1 MSKNVVDSSIFFVFF
16 FVVYSD
22 NSYLC
27 TVTNKLIKNIFNH
40 YNLLMKKF
48 STLALMAFIFCLSAM
63 AQIELGDINFSI
75 KDGQKVNPNTGKI
88 TVTFPNVTGVDDPT
102 ATSFVLEGNF
112 GSDDSAFDGVEG
124 TFASGVIFDLVDFE
138 LQPATDYTLTI
149 SSVKVNGTEL
159 AAEGGYKL
167 NFKTR
172 GAERKLSWVFSIDE
186 ESVAKIKADENAE
199 GNETAGVGTYWSVIT
214 ADQRHYYH
222 QKLSNS
228 EIMLDADNALP
239 MTEDLAFTANSDKIY
254 VGDVVDT
261 KYKNNLVFNANDLQV
276 TIPDCQEGDIVTF
289 VGKYASKP
297 SSSKR
302 PYIMALNGSALALEG
317 LVSSTGLQDSIDV
330 PKNNGSMKFEVQTA
344 GDVTFLVSQC
354 VMTSIE
360 VSEAQPKLPRNYSVV
375 AQYTNE
381 EEETIVLKELV
392 GKTEGITGSTI
403 KTNYPYWL
411 TDDKGNVY
419 SHGSKGSEFIEAFEL
434 KNGEGDTIFVIN
446 YAKTAIEGAVYLSE
460 GEDIAGAVLCT
471 SPNAA
476 VRSSMAKSAYVTE
489 DTKLVTLQPG
499 TYKIRAIIF
508 DAGKTPSYVCTLSKG
523 EGEENEIYF
532 AADATNWTEAESD
545 LLEITEPTDITLK
558 AGGSE
563 TQGLDV
569 IVIYASE
576 DAPEDPEGIVDVKN
590 GNQNTIVRKVL
601 VDGQILIQTKAGT
614 FNAVGL
620 QVK

>member
-1 MSKNVVDSSIFFVFF
+1 
-16 FVVYSD
+16 
-22 NSYLC
+22 
-27 TVTNKLIKNIFNH
+27 
-40 YNLLMKKF
+40 MKKIF
-48 STLALMAFIFCLSAM
+48 TLAILASFTCLSAM
-63 AQIELGDINFSI
+63 AQIVLGDINFSI

-88 TVTFPNVTGVDDPT
+88 TVTFPNVSGVEDPT

-112 GSDDSAFDGVEG
+112 GNDDLAFDGVEG

-138 LQPATDYTLTI
+138 LQPSTDYTLTI
-149 SSVKVNGTEL
+149 SSVKVNGEEL
-159 AAEGGYKL
+159 AAEGGYMVS
-167 NFKTR
+167 FKTR
-172 GAERKLSWVFSIDE
+172 GAERKLSWVFAIDE

-199 GNETAGVGTYWSVIT
+199 GNETAGVGTFWSVIT

-239 MTEDLAFTANSDKIY
+239 MTEDLVFTANADKIY

-276 TIPDCQEGDIVTF
+276 TIPDCQEGDVVTF

-302 PYIMALNGSALALEG
+302 PYIMALNGSALAPEG
-317 LVSSTGLQDSIDV
+317 LISSTGLQDSIDV

-344 GDVTFLVSQC
+344 GDITFLVSQC

-375 AQYTNE
+375 AQYTND

-392 GKTEGITGSTI
+392 GKTEGVTGSTI

-411 TDDKGNVY
+411 TDAAGKVY
-419 SHGSKGSEFIEAFEL
+419 TYGTKGSEFVEAFEL
-434 KNGEGDTIFVIN
+434 KNGEGDTIFVVN
-446 YAKTAIEGAVYLSE
+446 YKATAIEGAVYLSE

-476 VRSSMAKSAYVTE
+476 VRSSMGKSAYVTE

-499 TYKIRAIIF
+499 TYKIRAVIF
-508 DAGKTPSYVCTLSKG
+508 DANKTASYVCTLSKG
-523 EGEENEIYF
+523 EGEENEIYLT
-532 AADATNWTEAESD
+532 ATATNFDEQESD

-558 AGGSE
+558 AGGGDN
-563 TQGLDV
+563 QGLDI

-576 DAPEDPEGIVDVKN
+576 DAPEDPEGIVDVQSGSRN
-590 GNQNTIVRKVL
+590 AAVRKVMS
-601 VDGQILIQTKAGT
+601 DGHILIQTGAGI
-614 FNAVGL
+614 FNTVGV